1 MSKIAHFAQ
10 VEDGVV
16 RQVIVV
22 NNADCGDL
30 EFPESESVGQAF
42 INSIGLT
49 GTWKQTSYN
58 GNFRGQYAGAGHTYD
73 EELDEFVAPVGT
85 PIVFP
90 EPLPEPE
97 PEPEPAP

>member
-16 RQVIVV
+16 RQVVV
-22 NNADCGDL
+22 VDNNDAPGD
-30 EFPESESVGQAF
+30 FPDSEPLGQAF
-42 INSIGLT
+42 ISSIGLT

-58 GNFRGQYAGAGHTYD
+58 GNFRGLYAGTGYTYD